1 MVTAAM
7 DIEAVMVMDTVA
19 ATAMAADLQRAAVA
33 VSVLEH
39 GVAAVVVNSNSLF
52 RIDTER
58 LHLPVKV
65 APLKTEQL

>member
-1 MVTAAM
+1 
-7 DIEAVMVMDTVA
+7 VA

-33 VSVLEH
+33 VSVVEH